1 MVGLMAVMTTSFKRT
16 YARMR
21 GLPGLLYLVPLTLGR
36 PLSTH
41 TSTRLPNTHWQVWLS
56 LLGSCPFSWVLVCT
70 RFCLCPPSARF
81 LWKFCSKYHWTS
93 KSNSLGS
100 QSLCQISR
108 LGILLWVLE
117 LLQQCK
123 NVFGIIV
130 LQSVGHLLS
139 GSMVGLVV
147 TSSRRAYATRRTSQV
162 CCSQSS
168 CPRTGHH

>member
-1 MVGLMAVMTTSFKRT
+1 MWQGQWH
-16 YARMR
+16 
-21 GLPGLLYLVPLTLGR
+21 LPQKDLCQDCCLQCR

-56 LLGSCPFSWVLVCT
+56 VSGSCPFSWVLVCT
-70 RFCLCPPSARF
+70 RFSLCPPSARF
-81 LWKFCSKYHWTS
+81 LRKFCSKSHWNS

-130 LQSVGHLLS
+130 LQSVGHPLG

-147 TSSRRAYATRRTSQV
+147 TSSRRAYATRHTSQA
-162 CCSQSS
+162 CCSQSP
-168 CPRTGHH
+168 CRRAGHR